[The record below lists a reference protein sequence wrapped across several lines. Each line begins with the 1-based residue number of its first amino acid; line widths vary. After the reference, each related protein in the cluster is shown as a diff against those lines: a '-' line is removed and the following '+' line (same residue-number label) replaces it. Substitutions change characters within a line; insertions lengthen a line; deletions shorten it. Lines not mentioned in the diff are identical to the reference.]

1 MKINRQK
8 GIIKT
13 IFIFIILLIIVSYM
27 GIDLEEAASKPL
39 FTKNLKYTGEVV
51 KSGWEKYIAG
61 PLSNWFDKKSSTNT
75 ETSEKTDLL
84 DNFDDITL

>member
-1 MKINRQK
+1 MRRNQQR

-13 IFIFIILLIIVSYM
+13 ILIFVVLLLIVSYM

-61 PLSNWFDKKSSTNT
+61 PLSSWFDKKSSTNT
-75 ETSEKTDLL
+75 EADDEVDLL
-84 DNFDDITL
+84 NDFGDITL